1 MSQKTEACAGPP
13 GHAALK
19 FPFYAPET
27 VRRGEVRP
35 SRMSRKRAAVLIAV
49 HVAAFLHILHWK
61 LAGRTLSPME
71 PSETFFTLA
80 EGAINA
86 GAILFLASLLAT
98 MVLGRWFC
106 GWACHL
112 VALQDLCAWLLK
124 KIGIRPRPLRS
135 RALVFVPL
143 LAGLYMF
150 GYPLVRRWLDAQP
163 PPFHWELTKTG
174 FWDTF
179 PGPFLAIATL
189 LVCGFAI
196 VYLLGAKGF
205 CTYACPYGG
214 LYGVLDLLAPGRI
227 RVTDACKGC
236 GHCTSI
242 CTSNVLVHQE
252 VREYGTVMDPGC
264 MKCGDCIS
272 VCPED
277 ALYYGF
283 GRPALFTRPRVPVR
297 ARPRMFPAGEE
308 FALALAFAG
317 ALFVYWGLP
326 SELAPWAGRL
336 YNEMPFLFSLGL
348 ASITAFLAITAVR
361 ALRRPDFGFQH
372 LKLKAAGRL
381 TRGGAAFLALTGLYF
396 AFFAHCAWVQLET
409 FRGMALLDRTNPLR
423 PAVAVQDRRVLERL
437 DPAMA
442 ANVRGAQQHLG
453 RAARLG
459 LFTDLR
465 LASQLAWLDLVR
477 LDPAGAERRLEEAAR
492 RHPDHA
498 PYRFGL
504 GQVRAARGDVEQA
517 AAHYLAA
524 LDLNPDHR
532 HARAQLVPIAREL
545 LQRGRFE
552 AAARVLGRAAALEPG
567 SVSLREAW
575 SVALEQAGDLPG
587 ATAAVRQILA
597 LAPDHPMARLQL
609 GRLLLQAGDPE
620 AALRELEPLAATGG
634 AEVDALRGVACLRL
648 GRAGQAVPLLERASR
663 SLAEPGLLV
672 DLGEAQLRAGRPAD
686 AEATLRRALAAAPK
700 DARAAALL
708 IEARAGQGKR

>member
-35 SRMSRKRAAVLIAV
+35 SRMGRKRAAVLIAV

-71 PSETFFTLA
+71 PSEAFFTLA

-86 GAILFLASLLAT
+86 GAILFLLSLIAT

-150 GYPLVRRWLDAQP
+150 GYPLVKRWLSPEP
-163 PPFHWELTKTG
+163 PPFHWELTKSA
-174 FWDTF
+174 FWETF
-179 PGPFLAIATL
+179 PGPFLAAATF
-189 LVCGFAI
+189 LVCGFLI

-214 LYGVLDLLAPGRI
+214 LFGVLDQLAPGRI

-236 GHCTSI
+236 GHCSAI

-272 VCPED
+272 VCPEN

-283 GRPALFTRPRVPVR
+283 GRPALFTRPRTKVR
-297 ARPRMFPAGEE
+297 ARPRMFSAGEE
-308 FALALAFAG
+308 VALALGFAG
-317 ALFVYWGLP
+317 ALFVYWGVP
-326 SELAPWAGRL
+326 SEVAPWAGRL
-336 YNEMPFLFSLGL
+336 YNEMPLLFSLGL
-348 ASITAFLAITAVR
+348 ASITSFLALTVLR
-361 ALRRPDFGFQH
+361 ALRRPDFGYQH

-381 TRGGAAFLALTGLYF
+381 TRGGAAFLAFAGLYF
-396 AFFAHCAWVQLET
+396 LFFAHCAWVQFDT
-409 FRGMALLDRTNPLR
+409 FRGMALLDRTAPLR
-423 PAVAVQDRRVLERL
+423 PAVAAQDRRVLDRL
-437 DPAMA
+437 DPVMA
-442 ANVRGAQQHLG
+442 GNVRGARTHLE
-453 RAARLG
+453 RAGRLG
-459 LFTDLR
+459 LATDLR

-477 LDPAGAERRLEEAAR
+477 LDPAGAEKRLEEAAR

-504 GQVRAARGDVEQA
+504 GQVLAARGDVERA
-517 AAHYLAA
+517 AGHYLAA
-524 LDLNPDHR
+524 LDLQPAHP
-532 HARAQLVPIAREL
+532 HARAQLVPVAREL
-545 LQRGRFE
+545 MQRGRFGP
-552 AAARVLGRAAALEPG
+552 AARVLGRAAALEPR
-567 SVSLREAW
+567 SVTLREAW

-587 ATAAVRQILA
+587 AAAAVREVLA
-597 LAPDHPMARLQL
+597 LQPEHPMARVQL
-609 GRLLLQAGDPE
+609 GRLLLQSGDSE
-620 AALRELEPLAATGG
+620 GALRELEPLAASGG
-634 AEVDALRGVACLRL
+634 PEVDALRGVACLRL
-648 GRAGQAVPLLERASR
+648 GRAEQALPLLVRASR
-663 SLAEPGLLV
+663 TLKEPGLLV
-672 DLGEAQLRAGRPAD
+672 DLGEAQLRAGRPAE
-686 AEATLRRALAAAPK
+686 AEATLRRALAAEPK

-708 IEARAGQGKR
+708 QDARDRQGKR